1 MSSGPARPPRTTA
14 RATGRTATR
23 PRPTSRASGRADAGS
38 SAAPRAARRGTP
50 PPRPTARAV
59 VEAAPRRRAR
69 ERAARKDRWTRRVR
83 RTSLGVLS
91 LLPFVA
97 LGWLLLAS
105 PWLKVAAVEVEGTQ
119 RLTASRVEVAV
130 GVPAG
135 TPLARVDTGAV
146 ERRVKRLPAVDSVE
160 VTRSWPSTLV
170 VSVRERHAVVGV
182 LDKGTWTLVDADG
195 VAFGTATALPA
206 GAVRLQVREVGA
218 DDPATRAALA
228 VLGELPAELRTRV
241 AVVRAAS
248 DVAVSLQLRGG
259 RTVVW
264 GAPGD
269 AATKA
274 AAATALLK
282 GPVKVVDVS
291 TPGVATTR

>member
-1 MSSGPARPPRTTA
+1 M
-14 RATGRTATR
+14 
-23 PRPTSRASGRADAGS
+23 
-38 SAAPRAARRGTP
+38 
-50 PPRPTARAV
+50 
-59 VEAAPRRRAR
+59 
-69 ERAARKDRWTRRVR
+69 RAARKDRWSRRLR
-83 RTSLGVLS
+83 RTALGLS
-91 LLPFVA
+91 ALLPFLA

-105 PWLKVAAVEVEGTQ
+105 PWLKVSEVTVDGTS
-119 RLTASRVEVAV
+119 RLTTSRVELAAGVA
-130 GVPAG
+130 AG

-146 ERRVKRLPAVDSVE
+146 ERRVKRLPAVESVE

-182 LDKGTWTLVDADG
+182 LDGGTWTLVDADG
-195 VAFGTATALPA
+195 VAFGTATALPD
-206 GAVRLQVREVGA
+206 GAVRMQVPDVGP
-218 DDPATRAALA
+218 DDLATQAALA
-228 VLGELPAELRTRV
+228 VLRELPKALRDRV
-241 AVVRAAS
+241 AVVRAPS

-282 GPVKVVDVS
+282 GSVKVVDVS

>member
-1 MSSGPARPPRTTA
+1 M
-14 RATGRTATR
+14 
-23 PRPTSRASGRADAGS
+23 
-38 SAAPRAARRGTP
+38 
-50 PPRPTARAV
+50 
-59 VEAAPRRRAR
+59 
-69 ERAARKDRWTRRVR
+69 
-83 RTSLGVLS
+83 
-91 LLPFVA
+91 LLALVPLVA

-105 PWLKVAAVEVEGTQ
+105 PWLKV
-119 RLTASRVEVAV
+119 SEVAV
-130 GVPAG
+130 DGTSRLTTSRVQLAAGVPTG

-182 LDKGTWTLVDADG
+182 LDGATWTLVDASG
-195 VAFGTATALPA
+195 VAFGTATALPV
-206 GAVRLQVREVGA
+206 GAVRLQVRDLGPA
-218 DDPATRAALA
+218 DPATQAALA
-228 VLGELPAELRTRV
+228 VLRELPKALRDRV
-241 AVVRAAS
+241 TVVRAAS

-274 AAATALLK
+274 AAATSLLK
-282 GPVKVVDVS
+282 GGVKVVDVS